1 MIRTITS
8 LPSRTWSSI
17 REEYGKRPIFFGVVV
32 ITLCLLIFYS
42 NSFDANW
49 HYDDFHHIK
58 ENINIRKISNLP
70 QFFTD
75 ATTFSRNPQTR
86 MYRPLLMATHALNY
100 QAGIVTSRDGYDVRG
115 YHVVNFLFHLIS
127 TISIFLIIRFLFSHR
142 IRVEGLDPMLPAL
155 FGALLFGLHTINTET
170 VVYISSRSSAM
181 ATMFVLLSFYLYLG
195 AEKGSRVRVL
205 PMVLSSTLYFA
216 GMLSK
221 EIAITLPAVV
231 LFYELLFNPETKGSP
246 GIGHRVKK
254 LAIRLWPHGVTAVIF
269 LLVREVVINDNLIK
283 VVTSKGGTPAAKTLV
298 SQLATQSRAW
308 IYYIREWFWPTGLSI
323 DKPFA
328 VSRDFANPKVLACVF
343 IIAAIA
349 FLGYRVRG
357 KHPVITFGILWWMIT
372 LLPTTIFRLNVPI
385 NDHRLY
391 LPGLGAV
398 LVFTYIASLLYVR
411 FRTDGGF
418 YFRGFVAL
426 CVAVPLLMGLGTLK
440 RNMAFATEE
449 SMWKDVILKDRQSV
463 RGYNNLGI
471 WYEQNGMYEKALAH
485 YQQTI
490 KLAPRFPNPYI
501 NIGNVY
507 HKQKKFEPAEKWMKR
522 AIQLDSKSALAN
534 YNLGN
539 ILREAGK
546 TREGIDAYKRAL
558 VLNPRYIEAAN
569 NLANIYFKSRNY
581 PEAIRY
587 YQQALFIDPTFA
599 MSYYNIALANER
611 MGRFDE
617 AVTNLEK
624 FLRFWLGD
632 EKYTN
637 LARKK
642 IATLQ
647 ARR

>member
-1 MIRTITS
+1 MARILST
-8 LPSRTWSSI
+8 LKSRISKDPVFYSAMLI
-17 REEYGKRPIFFGVVV
+17 VLAV
-32 ITLCLLIFYS
+32 LLFYS
-42 NSFDANW
+42 NSFHADW

-58 ENINIRKISNLP
+58 ENINIRKISNIP
-70 QFFTD
+70 RFFSD
-75 ATTFSRNPQTR
+75 PTTFSRNPNTR
-86 MYRPLLMATHALNY
+86 MYRPLLMATHAINY
-100 QAGIVTSRDGYDVRG
+100 RLGILTTRDGYNEVG
-115 YHVVNFLFHLIS
+115 YHVVNLLFHLVSSLAVFFIV
-127 TISIFLIIRFLFSHR
+127 LFLFR
-142 IRVEGLDPMLPAL
+142 MRLPDTGLDPLLPAV
-155 FGALLFGLHTINTET
+155 FSGLLFGLQTINTET
-170 VVYISSRSSAM
+170 IVYISSRSSGM
-181 ATMFVLLSFYLYLG
+181 ATMFVLLAFLAYL
-195 AEKGSRVRVL
+195 KGTERSENTRYGL
-205 PMVLSSTLYFA
+205 IILSVGLYFC

-221 EIAITLPAVV
+221 EIAITLPAML
-231 LFYELLFNPETKGSP
+231 LFYELLLNRPEALSVWNYP
-246 GIGHRVKK
+246 FIQRIIG
-254 LAIRLWPHGVTAVIF
+254 RLTPFAVTGLIF
-269 LLVREVVINDNLIK
+269 LLIRHAVIQDNILRVLTK
-283 VVTSKGGTPAAKTLV
+283 KGGTPAAKNLV

-308 IYYIREWFWPTGLSI
+308 VYYIREWLWPTSLSI

-328 VSRDFANPKVLACVF
+328 VSRNFENPKVLLAVLVILCILF
-343 IIAAIA
+343 AAFRIRKRHPIISFGA
-349 FLGYRVRG
+349 FWYF
-357 KHPVITFGILWWMIT
+357 TA
-372 LLPTTIFRLNVPI
+372 LLPTTLIRLNVPI

-398 LVFTYIASLLYVR
+398 LVFTYIGSLLYVR
-411 FRTDGGF
+411 FRADGGF

-426 CVAVPLLMGLGTLK
+426 CVAVLLFMGLGTLK

-449 SMWKDVILKDRQSV
+449 SMWKDVILKDRKSV

-471 WYEQNGMYEKALAH
+471 WYEQNGMYEKALSH

-490 KLAPRFPNPYI
+490 KLAPMFPNPYI

-522 AIQLDSKSALAN
+522 AIQLDPKSALAN

-546 TREGIDAYKRAL
+546 TKGGIDAYKRAL

-617 AVTNLEK
+617 AIVNFEK

-632 EKYTN
+632 VKYSN

-642 IATLQ
+642 IEALQ
-647 ARR
+647 ARNSSGPP